1 MRILVIEPIGSDKWN
16 ESDKEMFASNASPGT
31 EVDVVSLSSGPLS
44 IETRENFAEVLP
56 LVVRKGLEVGDEYDA
71 LIVNC
76 FLDPGV
82 DVLRSSIDKP
92 VVGPC
97 EASLAIAGLLGW
109 RLAVVS
115 ISGGALPMIEE
126 RIRALG
132 YGTRLVSLR
141 GIGIPVLKLEEDLE
155 ATKEAV
161 KREAEEA
168 LREGAEVIVLGC
180 TGLAGISKDVEDEVG
195 VPVID
200 PAIAALRMAE
210 VLAGMEL
217 KQSRKRYY

>member
-1 MRILVIEPIGSDKWN
+1 
-16 ESDKEMFASNASPGT
+16 
-31 EVDVVSLSSGPLS
+31 
-44 IETRENFAEVLP
+44 
-56 LVVRKGLEVGDEYDA
+56 
-71 LIVNC
+71 
-76 FLDPGV
+76 
-82 DVLRSSIDKP
+82 VLRSLIDKP

-109 RLAVVS
+109 RFAVVS